1 MAATPRQV
9 AVVPFRRNGGEI
21 EICLIRRMD
30 SRKWG
35 IPKGFID
42 RGDSAEQAA
51 LIEAHEEAG
60 LRGEIVNGAIGTYA
74 YQKWDADLVVAVYV
88 MKVREVDRRWPEMS
102 FRERKWTSF
111 AKAEALLAKHPV
123 RPLLSDAIKQA
134 TKARGKG

>member
-1 MAATPRQV
+1 MGATPRQV
-9 AVVPFRRNGGEI
+9 AVVPFRRSGREI
-21 EICLIRRMD
+21 EICLIRRKD

-60 LRGEIVNGAIGTYA
+60 LKGEIVNGAIGTYA

-88 MKVREVDRRWPEMS
+88 MKVREVDREWQEMS
-102 FRERKWTSF
+102 FRERKWTSS
-111 AKAEALLAKHPV
+111 AKAEELLAKHPV

-134 TKARGKG
+134 TKARGK